1 MTSTDLHFVD
11 AHHHLWDLGHCNYPW
26 LMAKGEMRFFGDPGP
41 IQKNYFIDDFLAESV
56 DYRPV
61 KSVHIQVGVT
71 PTDEVRETA
80 WLQSQQPY
88 PHAIVAA
95 TDLRADTLRAKLEA
109 HGESDRLRGIRQ
121 ILGRHE
127 LEDKKHGSDA
137 LLKDPDFLRGL
148 SLLAA
153 QGLSFDLQMV
163 PPQMDQVIALLKQV
177 PTLPVVLCH
186 AGSPWDQSRT
196 GLENWRNGLEK
207 FAALPNTYC
216 KLSGLGMFNPRWD
229 ETALRPIIL
238 RVLETFGPTRVMFG
252 SNFPVDKLYNN
263 YGYLWQTYDRVTA
276 DFSTTERQQMFCTTA
291 ENFYRI

>member
-1 MTSTDLHFVD
+1 MTTSNFPFVD
-11 AHHHLWDLGHCNYPW
+11 AHHHLWDLEHCHYPW

-41 IQKNYFIDDFLAESV
+41 IQKNYLIDDFLGESL
-56 DYRPV
+56 DYRPT
-61 KSVHIQVGVT
+61 KSVHIQVGVS
-71 PTDEVRETA
+71 PADEVKETA

-95 TDLRADTLRAKLEA
+95 TDLRADNLQATLEA
-109 HGESDRLRGIRQ
+109 HGQSNRLRGFRQ
-121 ILGRHE
+121 ILGRHQV
-127 LEDKKHGSDA
+127 EDAKHGSDA
-137 LLKDPDFLRGL
+137 LLQDQNFLRGL

-163 PPQMDQVIALLKQV
+163 PPQMDQVIALFNQV

-186 AGSPWDQSRT
+186 AGSPWDQSHA
-196 GLENWRNGLEK
+196 GLKSWRKGLRN

-216 KLSGLGMFNPRWD
+216 KLSGLGMFNPHWD
-229 ETALRPIIL
+229 EAALRPIIL
-238 RVLETFGPTRVMFG
+238 EVLDTFGPTRVMFG

-263 YGYLWQTYDRVTA
+263 YSYLWQTYDRVTA
-276 DFSTTERQQMFCTTA
+276 DFSATERQHMFCSTA

>member
-26 LMAKGEMRFFGDPGP
+26 LMAKGKMRFFGDPGP
-41 IQKNYFIDDFLAESV
+41 IQKNYLIDDFLAESP
-56 DYRPV
+56 DYRPA
-61 KSVHIQVGVT
+61 KSVHIQVGVAA
-71 PTDEVRETA
+71 TDEVKETA

-95 TDLRADTLRAKLEA
+95 TDLRAKKLQTALEA
-109 HGESDRLRGIRQ
+109 HGQSDRLRGFRQ

-137 LLKDPDFLRGL
+137 LLKDTDFLQGL

-163 PPQMDQVIALLKQV
+163 PPQMDQVVALFKQV

-186 AGSPWDQSRT
+186 AGSPWDQSQA
-196 GLENWRNGLEK
+196 GLRSWREGLEK

-216 KLSGLGMFNPRWD
+216 KLSGLGMFNPHWN
-229 ETALRPIIL
+229 EAALRPIIL
-238 RVLETFGPTRVMFG
+238 QVLDTFGPTRVMFG

-263 YGYLWQTYDRVTA
+263 YGCLWQTYDRVTA
-276 DFSTTERQQMFCTTA
+276 NFSTTERQQMFCTTA